1 MSMSQEECT
10 NIRKQYERKVGTGKG
25 EGGGVFGWK
34 QNRISPRPNPII
46 LKSNEDYYSATHKS

>member
-25 EGGGVFGWK
+25 EGGGVFG
-34 QNRISPRPNPII
+34 
-46 LKSNEDYYSATHKS
+46 